1 METGVF
7 STGCTAVVSTAS
19 GVEDVAVLSGV
30 YTTGRTAVTIVC
42 ACPGDMYHRHRH
54 VHIILYFP
62 YIILSCIR
70 YIVSP
75 WFYNAFFI
83 FISFLHGCCGGLLYR
98 HGCRYD
104 WRTGRGS
111 TVDRAFRSG
120 CRTGRWGGGGCV
132 FCPGCLLP
140 CDCVGISGCCW
151 LHCLL
156 RGCGLLQISQ
166 YLAALFRVGFE
177 FFPVFFERFAV
188 VLVECAVV
196 EHVFQVALILQA
208 ALHHR

>member
-1 METGVF
+1 METGVS
-7 STGCTAVVSTAS
+7 STSCTAVVSAAS

-30 YTTGRTAVTIVC
+30 STTGRTAVTIMC
-42 ACPGDMYHRHRH
+42 ACPGDMCHRHRH

-83 FISFLHGCCGGLLYR
+83 FISFPHGCCGGLLYR
-98 HGCRYD
+98 HGCRHD

-111 TVDRAFRSG
+111 TVGRAFRSG
-120 CRTGRWGGGGCV
+120 CRTGRCG
-132 FCPGCLLP
+132 
-140 CDCVGISGCCW
+140 

-156 RGCGLLQISQ
+156 RGCRLLQISQ
-166 YLAALFRVGFE
+166 YLAASFRVGFE